1 MRRTKKD
8 RISRRKK
15 YGRTLSR
22 KLSGKQKKR
31 SRERVK
37 RMSRKKNN
45 DLMTRKIKLNF
56 DGKKFNGR
64 GNWVSASSNQVYV
77 SYKGPKNSGRIYA
90 RPQDYKGVKFDD
102 ENNKFSGVWRGEWWD
117 EGKQTEKMMNKKFQI
132 QFGNNKEYET
142 LKNLFNKK

>member
-90 RPQDYKGVKFDD
+90 RPQDYKRVNFDD
-102 ENNKFSGVWRGEWWD
+102 KNNKFSGVWRGEWWD
-117 EGKQTEKMMNKKFQI
+117 EKKQTEKMMNKHFQI

-142 LKNLFNKK
+142 LKNIFNK